1 MSKVEIDVGL
11 NNSGVDTGLKE
22 VKGKFGGLGDTLKH
36 MGKNIAA
43 KFWEP
48 FDVAATKVLAKQYGR
63 VSDKLRAAVA
73 TDDDITAQAL
83 GQKQAALYDRI
94 SAARE
99 NLAIAS
105 QSSSQKQATT
115 EEQTASRIKVA
126 FSAAFS
132 GMKTAATSFRNA
144 FTKAFSGLK
153 SVAKGFSK
161 IVSSIKSKFSVL
173 GKSAGTFG
181 TRLRSIIGGA
191 LVFNAISAGLR
202 KVTEY
207 FRTALMSTKEMKD
220 AMANLRGA
228 AASAAAPIIQLLVP
242 ALSRIVNAIAVALAY
257 IGQFTTALTGKIGK
271 AANTAAK
278 GAVKAAGAAK
288 KASKSLAGFDEIT
301 KLNDKDGGGAGGAG
315 GAETPAIKTPN
326 VSLPDWAKAIADN
339 LKAGKWAE
347 AATILTDKLNNWV
360 KSVDW
365 AGVGKK
371 IAYWLG
377 GALTF
382 LATAILT
389 FDWHALGK
397 SLATSINEIINNVD
411 WANLGVVLGA
421 KFIALI
427 GLLGG
432 AFATLDWKG
441 VGSAISSSVMGLWN
455 AIDWQQAAKTLSDG
469 VIGILVSISEAIKN
483 IDWKQIGNDVALFLA
498 SIDWSGIMVALSDG
512 IGAALGGLAA
522 LLWGL
527 IEDAWDSVV
536 GWWQDVAYKDGEFTM
551 DGLLLGIGNACK
563 NIGKWIK
570 EKIFDP
576 FIEGFRNA
584 FKINSPSKVMEEE
597 GGFIIAGLYNGITN
611 AWNEITRFFENAVRW
626 FRTTFGN
633 LAKIAGDSWRSIQ
646 QTWATVSGWFNQT
659 IIAPLTQAFTNLWS
673 NLSKWATD
681 AWAGIRKVFGS
692 VGEWFG
698 KTFGDAWEKVKKVFS
713 SGGKVFDGIKEGIVS
728 SFKSI
733 VNKLISGINRVVAK
747 PFEGLN
753 AAIRKIRGVS
763 VMGLTPFSGLST
775 VSVPSI
781 PYLAQGA
788 VLPANKPFMAVV
800 GDQRHGTNVEAPLT
814 TIQEAVANVM
824 GDQVAAMMAGF
835 NALLEENQ
843 LLRQVVENIEL
854 GDSTIGRA
862 AERYQL
868 SAAITRGV

>member
-36 MGKNIAA
+36 MGKTIAA

-48 FDVAATKVLAKQYGR
+48 FDIAATKVLSKQYGR

-73 TDDDITAQAL
+73 TDDDLNAQAL
-83 GQKQAALYDRI
+83 SQKQAALYDRI

-99 NLAIAS
+99 RLALAT

-115 EEQTASRIKVA
+115 EEQTANRIKMA
-126 FSAAFS
+126 FSAAFA

-144 FTKAFSGLK
+144 FTKAFSGLR
-153 SVAKGFSK
+153 SVVKGFSK
-161 IVSSIKSKFSVL
+161 IVNSIKSKFTAL
-173 GKSAGTFG
+173 GKTAGTFG

-202 KVTEY
+202 RVTEY
-207 FRTALMSTKEMKD
+207 FRTALMATKEMKD

-228 AASAAAPIIQLLVP
+228 AASSAAPIIQLLVP

-301 KLNDKDGGGAGGAG
+301 KLNDKDGGGAGGA
-315 GAETPAIKTPN
+315 ETPAIKTPD

-339 LKAGKWAE
+339 LKSGKWAE

-360 KSVDW
+360 ESVDW

-389 FDWHALGK
+389 FDWYALGK

-469 VIGILVSISEAIKN
+469 LIGAIEALTVAIQT
-483 IDWKQIGNDVALFLA
+483 IDWQKIGNDIALFIA
-498 SIDWSGIMVALSDG
+498 SIDWSGLMVALSNG
-512 IGAALGGLAA
+512 IGAALAGLTA

-597 GGFIIAGLYNGITN
+597 GGFVIAGLFNGITN

-633 LAKIAGDSWRSIQ
+633 LTKIAGDSWRSIQ

-753 AAIRKIRGVS
+753 AAIRKIRNVNVLG
-763 VMGLTPFSGLST
+763 MTPFSGLST

-781 PYLAQGA
+781 PYLAKGA

-800 GDQRHGTNVEAPLT
+800 GDQRHGTNVEAPLA

-854 GDSTIGRA
+854 GDSTIGQA